1 MTNCAFDVYR
11 KLCILFTRNIHISD
25 MLECMNI
32 SSVYIYGMG
41 EIGEICCNDLEN
53 YGNTKIISKYDK
65 KYNLSFE
72 VLNKSNDPIIITPV
86 NYFNEI
92 RDDLISNGIDPK
104 RLLSLPQIFLIYEYL
119 KLSGQNN
126 FSFGNTKEFLIVGAG
141 FDNKGSEAM
150 AFVTIKE
157 LNDRFKDCIIWLVPN
172 TNHDMYKN
180 NSYRMICLD
189 DGFERGSIY
198 DEISPRL
205 TAVIDISGYALSSEK
220 GFGGTTRIL
229 TNLRKAYDYNTPYY
243 FMPQSYGPIDYPKYM
258 LAELKELFSSA
269 RIVYTR
275 ESYGNLLLKNTLNLK
290 NTMPSYD
297 LVLQNKSL
305 DKSDVYFHL
314 PKSTNISKYKIENGV
329 IIVPNTNLLRYRSL
343 AELKSIYKI
352 MIDHLLYIGKQV
364 HIVPHSDDTRLCED
378 IYSDYTNAN
387 NVYLWNELQD
397 SFEFSDI
404 VKHADFI
411 IGSRYHAII
420 HSYKCLIPCIALGW
434 AAKYNE
440 QLSAFDQKEF
450 SLEIRSH
457 INSETI
463 ITLIDKMEENRTNE
477 KEKIK
482 KILYQIQNT
491 NCFDIL
497 NELI

>member
-1 MTNCAFDVYR
+1 
-11 KLCILFTRNIHISD
+11 
-25 MLECMNI
+25 
-32 SSVYIYGMG
+32 MG

-53 YGNTKIISKYDK
+53 YGNTKILSKYDK
-65 KYNLSFE
+65 KYNLSFD

-92 RDDLISNGIDPK
+92 RDDLIFNGIDPK

-119 KLSGQNN
+119 ILSGQNN

-150 AFVTIKE
+150 SFVTIKE

-172 TNHDMYKN
+172 TNHDMYKK

-189 DGFERGSIY
+189 DGFDQGSIY

-205 TAVIDISGYALSSEK
+205 TAVIDISGYALSSER
-220 GFGGTTRIL
+220 GFGNTERIVK
-229 TNLRKAYDYNTPYY
+229 NLKKAYDFNTPYY
-243 FMPQSYGPIDYPKYM
+243 FMPQSYGPIDYPKYKI
-258 LAELKELFSSA
+258 AELKELFSFA

-275 ESYGNLLLKNTLNLK
+275 EAYGNSLLINTLNLN
-290 NTMPSYD
+290 NTKSSCD

-305 DKSDVYFHL
+305 VKADVYFHL
-314 PKSTNISKYKIENGV
+314 PKSTNIGKYKIENGV
-329 IIVPNTNLLRYRSL
+329 IIVPNTNLLRYKSL
-343 AELKSIYKI
+343 AELKTIYKI
-352 MIDHLLYIGKQV
+352 MIDHLLFIGKQV
-364 HIVPHSDDTRLCED
+364 HIVPHSDDTMLCKD
-378 IYSDYTNAN
+378 IYLDYTNAN

-404 VKHADFI
+404 VKQADFI

-440 QLSAFDQKEF
+440 LLS
-450 SLEIRSH
+450 SLNQENYTIDIRSNFNCCS
-457 INSETI
+457 IKEI
-463 ITLIDKMEENRTNE
+463 ITMMDKSRFDE
-477 KEKIK
+477 KKVIK
-482 KILYQIQNT
+482 KCLSRIQT
-491 NCFDIL
+491 DNCFDVL
-497 NELI
+497 NELNQ